1 MTGVMWLDTNV
12 ILRYLL
18 NDHPD
23 HSRRALAVIES
34 AERGEVALQVPAY
47 VICETVYILESQ
59 AYTRDQICS
68 AITGFLAIP
77 GIHAEHTP
85 LIQAALIWYK
95 DKNVDFGDA
104 LLYVECS
111 NDGGL
116 VLTFNK
122 RHFQRLGAGWKE
134 P

>member
-1 MTGVMWLDTNV
+1 MSRTAWVDTNV

-23 HSRRALAVIES
+23 HSARALALIGS
-34 AERGEVALQVPAY
+34 AERGERLLRIPAY
-47 VICETVYILESQ
+47 VICETIYILENQ
-59 AYTRDQICS
+59 AYTREQIHD
-68 AITGFLAIP
+68 ALTRFTAIP
-77 GIHAEHTP
+77 GIHVERLAQVH
-85 LIQAALIWYK
+85 LALIWYR

-104 LLYVECS
+104 LLYAECS
-111 NDGGL
+111 EDAST

-122 RHFQRLGAGWKE
+122 RHFQRLGTGWEE